1 MSEIRLE
8 WNGGGM
14 AVISAVWTLVN
25 SAKESQVPMMFSF
38 AGKIKMCSFLRNITQ
53 EKVTVWSLHESLEF
67 LSLKLETTHLYWPK
81 ARKKKR
87 VGEHLT
93 GSNSH

>member
-8 WNGGGM
+8 WQRNGCDLCC
-14 AVISAVWTLVN
+14 VDINEQRERISSPNNVFFCRKN
-25 SAKESQVPMMFSF
+25 SRCVLFF
-38 AGKIKMCSFLRNITQ
+38 RNITQ
-53 EKVTVWSLHESLEF
+53 EKVMVWSLHESLEF